1 MSTNDRCVHNPHPV
15 LLMTFTQ
22 LSGQDDRPS
31 TVLRASYY
39 HQFTKVNGAT
49 PRALSKA
56 KREWSA
62 EDDDFDGSEKELGA
76 GLSVL
81 SEEPDRQE
89 NESTFPSHKCLKR
102 QLTSAEPSEV

>member
-1 MSTNDRCVHNPHPV
+1 MRTQPSPGPADDIHPIV
-15 LLMTFTQ
+15 RPR
-22 LSGQDDRPS
+22 RPS
-31 TVLRASYY
+31 VDCSPCIVLSPI
-39 HQFTKVNGAT
+39 HQSQRGY